1 MRAGGLVDQ
10 ADGLWQPTLASV
22 SESRSSSSPSE
33 SLPLGLMSGENR
45 PCEFW
50 GVTCGVS
57 ERDAV
62 CAVKSS
68 ELSVRSILPTTHHP
82 RQQLG
87 RRSRGAVAIPRSSGK
102 SHNGWLAG
110 AESIKAEQA
119 TIPWQRVLDRTGQVE
134 QVKRVPGAWR
144 GGRLG

>member
-82 RQQLG
+82 PSATWTTKSG
-87 RRSRGAVAIPRSSGK
+87 SSG
-102 SHNGWLAG
+102 NPAQQWQVTQRLAG
-110 AESIKAEQA
+110 WCGEYQSRAGYHTMAESA
-119 TIPWQRVLDRTGQVE
+119 G
-134 QVKRVPGAWR
+134 
-144 GGRLG
+144 

>member
-1 MRAGGLVDQ
+1 MRADGLVDQ

-62 CAVKSS
+62 RAVKSS
-68 ELSVRSILPTTHHP
+68 ELSVRSILPRRTTAVSNLDDMAG
-82 RQQLG
+82 QQWQVTQQVAG
-87 RRSRGAVAIPRSSGK
+87 WCGEYQSRAEAT
-102 SHNGWLAG
+102 
-110 AESIKAEQA
+110 AESDGHDWPGRTREHQYLEPGVVADWAE
-119 TIPWQRVLDRTGQVE
+119 
-134 QVKRVPGAWR
+134 
-144 GGRLG
+144 